1 MLRRD
6 IAYPTNDWSN
16 LRGFVPVQSKVLNV
30 LIINDTLLTYD
41 TNEPYYWFIIIL
53 GYGFI

>member
-30 LIINDTLLTYD
+30 LIINDTLLPYD

>member
-6 IAYPTNDWSN
+6 NPTNDWSN

-30 LIINDTLLTYD
+30 LIINDTLLPYD